1 MFSTCMK
8 QFECASASSAAAF
21 FSCANNY
28 AMDAVLLASILFVLI
43 VLGLHILGI
52 LGILVVLVS
61 LISILRIMEN
71 NSKQPES
78 LA

>member
-28 AMDAVLLASILFVLI
+28 AMDAVLLASILFCLAVLP
-43 VLGLHILGI
+43 LGI
-52 LGILVVLVS
+52 LCVLVVLVS
-61 LISILRIMEN
+61 ILRISLSSTN
-71 NSKQPES
+71 KPER

>member
-43 VLGLHILGI
+43 LLGLHI

>member
-8 QFECASASSAAAF
+8 QFECASASSASAF

-52 LGILVVLVS
+52 LVVLVS